1 MKQIG
6 AFERN
11 RLIEGKLCAP
21 SLFFRHSPRDSSCS
35 PAATI
40 EDFGGFERYH
50 EDFHYSYPLKA
61 GGRLAVDSFNGSV
74 EVSVWDQETVD
85 ISGTKYARS
94 QERNSRSENRDRSQL
109 GLGFHPRH
117 PAQISMRHGNY
128 GAKFAIKVPHGVVLD
143 HLTTSNGAIRTS
155 DGVGPARLKTS
166 NGHVEVSRL
175 KGPLNAETSNGP
187 VELQDIDG
195 AADVHTSNGHIR
207 AEGIRG
213 SLDATTS
220 NSSIHATLEKV
231 DGSVRAQSSNGAIDL
246 TLPPSTQSAVRA
258 HTSNS
263 GITLHLPGEV
273 NARLSAATSNSSIS
287 TDFEMRM
294 RGEIS
299 KHHIEGTLGNGGP
312 LIDLSTSN
320 GSIRIL
326 R

>member
-1 MKQIG
+1 M
-6 AFERN
+6 
-11 RLIEGKLCAP
+11 
-21 SLFFRHSPRDSSCS
+21 
-35 PAATI
+35 
-40 EDFGGFERYH
+40 
-50 EDFHYSYPLKA
+50 
-61 GGRLAVDSFNGSV
+61 
-74 EVSVWDQETVD
+74 
-85 ISGTKYARS
+85 AR
-94 QERNSRSENRDRSQL
+94 
-109 GLGFHPRH
+109 
-117 PAQISMRHGNY
+117 
-128 GAKFAIKVPHGVVLD
+128 
-143 HLTTSNGAIRTS
+143 
-155 DGVGPARLKTS
+155 
-166 NGHVEVSRL
+166 
-175 KGPLNAETSNGP
+175 
-187 VELQDIDG
+187 
-195 AADVHTSNGHIR
+195 ADVHTSNGHIR

-231 DGSVRAQSSNGAIDL
+231 DGAVRAQSSNGAIDL

-299 KHHIEGTLGNGGP
+299 KNHIEGTLGNGGP

-320 GSIRIL
+320 GSIRVL

>member
-1 MKQIG
+1 MRAK
-6 AFERN
+6 
-11 RLIEGKLCAP
+11 LIL
-21 SLFFRHSPRDSSCS
+21 
-35 PAATI
+35 PALAAGLVVLAGCDY

-61 GGRLAVDSFNGSV
+61 GGRLAVDGFNGSV

-94 QERNSRSENRDRSQL
+94 QEETADLKIEVDHSPDSVSIRAVR
-109 GLGFHPRH
+109 P
-117 PAQISMRHGNY
+117 SMRHGIY
-128 GAKFAIKVPHGVVLD
+128 GAKFAVKGPQGVGLD
-143 HLTTSNGAIRTS
+143 HLTPANGAIRTS

-213 SLDATTS
+213 SLGASTS
-220 NSSIHATLEKV
+220 TSSIHATIEKV

-246 TLPPSTQSAVRA
+246 TLPTSTQSAVRA

-320 GSIRIL
+320 GPIRLL